1 MELCSLED
9 AFPTIKTDSLRGS
22 PPLPSQSPDFA
33 SASREERRAARK
45 KAKKCKGPPLSY
57 LEATEQLHET
67 DPDRPAVKRMAPVPT
82 VIEQNEEVA
91 MPVLPKASC
100 TFSDSGYPSYFG
112 KGEDDTEEGFSS
124 FTNVIGDDPN
134 YRLEPDATKSFE
146 LRGVDMPGG
155 SPTLPVPSVN
165 DVWKPATP
173 TGSYTAF
180 VSSLPL
186 PGGTMPK
193 RRHTDTVYKRKQE
206 AGDELPGPTAAE
218 DSETSTRDIL
228 LKRIEEL
235 QGRLDQL
242 EATKRKNSQ
251 TEILIFVGTG
261 IFVLASLHLITG
273 RRR

>member
-1 MELCSLED
+1 
-9 AFPTIKTDSLRGS
+9 
-22 PPLPSQSPDFA
+22 
-33 SASREERRAARK
+33 
-45 KAKKCKGPPLSY
+45 
-57 LEATEQLHET
+57 
-67 DPDRPAVKRMAPVPT
+67 
-82 VIEQNEEVA
+82 

>member
-9 AFPTIKTDSLRGS
+9 AFPTIKTDSLRGT
-22 PPLPSQSPDFA
+22 PPGCKDTTA
-33 SASREERRAARK
+33 SKEERKAARK
-45 KAKKCKGPPLSY
+45 RAKKCKGPPLSY
-57 LEATEQLHET
+57 LEAEET
-67 DPDRPAVKRMAPVPT
+67 DPDRPAVKRMDAVPT
-82 VIEQNEEVA
+82 VTEQNEEFA

-100 TFSDSGYPSYFG
+100 TFSDPGYPSYFG
-112 KGEDDTEEGFSS
+112 KGVDDTEEGFSS

-134 YRLEPDATKSFE
+134 YRLESDATKSFE
-146 LRGVDMPGG
+146 LKGVAMPGG

-186 PGGTMPK
+186 PGGMIPK
-193 RRHTDTVYKRKQE
+193 GRDDIVYRQE
-206 AGDELPGPTAAE
+206 QQDNDELPGPTAAE
-218 DSETSTRDIL
+218 DSETVTRDVLI
-228 LKRIEEL
+228 KRIEEL

-242 EATKRKNSQ
+242 ETTRRKNSQ

-261 IFVLASLHLITG
+261 IFVLASLHMITG